1 MAFVPPSSAAAPSRS
16 SSLSMSK
23 VTVTPELEAAIA
35 DVRSAAAAFSDETA
49 HFANGRCSMSYVCA
63 YVVFMQIIS
72 QASYCL
78 HKH

>member
-1 MAFVPPSSAAAPSRS
+1 MAFVPPTSVAAAPSRS

-49 HFANGRCSMSYVCA
+49 HFANGRCSMLCVHILCI
-63 YVVFMQIIS
+63 IIS
-72 QASYCL
+72 
-78 HKH
+78 